1 MELKNPVI
9 AASGTFGFGRE
20 YDEFY
25 DVGGLG
31 GISVKGLTRLPR
43 LGNPPHRITETP
55 AGMLNSVGL
64 QNPGVEAFLEKDLPW
79 LLEKGAVVVANAAG
93 STEDD
98 YCYMA
103 ERLSGT
109 GIHILEMNISC
120 PNVKEGGVA
129 FGTKPESVYKITKAV
144 RAHCTK
150 PLMVKLSPNVA
161 DIAEVA
167 LAAQEGGADA
177 ISLINTLTGMAVDV
191 RTRRP
196 VLANVVGGLSG
207 PAVRPGRPAHVQAGG
222 KGRFHPGG
230 WAWAASSPGRTPSPS
245 CWSGARP
252 CRWARQICTTPMPAW
267 T

>member
-1 MELKNPVI
+1 MKMGVNLCGVELKNPVI

-25 DVGGLG
+25 DVGSLG

-109 GIHILEMNISC
+109 GIHILEMN
-120 PNVKEGGVA
+120 
-129 FGTKPESVYKITKAV
+129 
-144 RAHCTK
+144 
-150 PLMVKLSPNVA
+150 L
-161 DIAEVA
+161 
-167 LAAQEGGADA
+167 
-177 ISLINTLTGMAVDV
+177 SLIHISEP
-191 RTRRP
+191 TRP
-196 VLANVVGGLSG
+196 
-207 PAVRPGRPAHVQAGG
+207 
-222 KGRFHPGG
+222 
-230 WAWAASSPGRTPSPS
+230 
-245 CWSGARP
+245 
-252 CRWARQICTTPMPAW
+252 
-267 T
+267 

>member
-1 MELKNPVI
+1 MKMGVNLCGVELKNPVI

-177 ISLINTLTGMAVDV
+177 LRMCWQAAKAVSIPVVGMGGIESGEDAIAFLLVGCTAVQVGTANLHNPYACMDVIRGMEEYGEKYGVQDV
-191 RTRRP
+191 RE
-196 VLANVVGGLSG
+196 LI
-207 PAVRPGRPAHVQAGG
+207 
-222 KGRFHPGG
+222 
-230 WAWAASSPGRTPSPS
+230 
-245 CWSGARP
+245 GALRLD
-252 CRWARQICTTPMPAW
+252 
-267 T
+267 

>member
-1 MELKNPVI
+1 MKMGVNLCGVELKNPVI

-25 DVGGLG
+25 DVGSLG

-43 LGNPPHRITETP
+43 LGNPPHRFTETP

-129 FGTKPESVYKITKAV
+129 FGAGMPDFASNLHGANERINIRDSLTACKIFAL
-144 RAHCTK
+144 A
-150 PLMVKLSPNVA
+150 
-161 DIAEVA
+161 IAE
-167 LAAQEGGADA
+167 LCGE
-177 ISLINTLTGMAVDV
+177 
-191 RTRRP
+191 
-196 VLANVVGGLSG
+196 
-207 PAVRPGRPAHVQAGG
+207 
-222 KGRFHPGG
+222 
-230 WAWAASSPGRTPSPS
+230 
-245 CWSGARP
+245 
-252 CRWARQICTTPMPAW
+252 
-267 T
+267 

>member
-1 MELKNPVI
+1 MKMGVNLCGVELKNPVI

-25 DVGGLG
+25 DVGSLG

-55 AGMLNSVGL
+55 AGMLNRVGL

-129 FGTKPESVYKITKAV
+129 FGTRPESVYKITK
-144 RAHCTK
+144 
-150 PLMVKLSPNVA
+150 L
-161 DIAEVA
+161 
-167 LAAQEGGADA
+167 
-177 ISLINTLTGMAVDV
+177 SLI
-191 RTRRP
+191 
-196 VLANVVGGLSG
+196 
-207 PAVRPGRPAHVQAGG
+207 H
-222 KGRFHPGG
+222 
-230 WAWAASSPGRTPSPS
+230 
-245 CWSGARP
+245 
-252 CRWARQICTTPMPAW
+252 I
-267 T
+267 